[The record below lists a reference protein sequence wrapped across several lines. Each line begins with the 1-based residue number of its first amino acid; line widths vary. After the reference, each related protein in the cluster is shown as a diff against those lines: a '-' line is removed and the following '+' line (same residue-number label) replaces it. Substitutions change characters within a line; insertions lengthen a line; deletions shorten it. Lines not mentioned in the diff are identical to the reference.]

1 MNKMKVVI
9 LCGGLG
15 TRLSEETHKV
25 PKPLIKLGD
34 KTILDYII
42 EHFSKYN
49 FNEIL
54 ICGGYKIS
62 IFKKHYKN
70 KKNIK
75 IINTGMYSQ
84 TGARIK
90 KIKKFLG
97 KDQNF
102 FLTYGDGLSNV
113 NIQKL
118 LNYHEKHGKIATLTA
133 VRPIPRFGHLTLKK
147 DNVIRFKEKDRMSVG
162 WINGGFFV
170 LNKKIFKYISK
181 KNNEIFEKK
190 PLEKLSRDSQLKA
203 YKFNGFWH
211 CVDTLRDKNYLISLL
226 KLNKAPWIN

>member
-170 LNKKIFKYISK
+170 LNRKIFKYISK

>member
-1 MNKMKVVI
+1 MKVVI

-15 TRLSEETHKV
+15 TRLSEETHKI

-42 EHFSKYN
+42 EHFLKYN

-62 IFKKHYKN
+62 IFKKYYKN

-75 IINTGMYSQ
+75 IINTGIHSQ

-113 NIQKL
+113 NIKRL
-118 LNYHEKHGKIATLTA
+118 LNYHEKHAKIATLTA

-147 DNVIRFKEKDRMSVG
+147 DNVIRFKEKDRMSEG

-211 CVDTLRDKNYLISLL
+211 CVDTIRDKNYLISLL

>member
-15 TRLSEETHKV
+15 TRLSEETHKI
-25 PKPLIKLGD
+25 PKPLIKLGK

-42 EHFSKYN
+42 EHFTKYN

-54 ICGGYKIS
+54 ICGGYKIT
-62 IFKKHYKN
+62 ILKNYYKN
-70 KKNIK
+70 NKNIK
-75 IINTGMYSQ
+75 VLNTGVYSQ

-90 KIKKFLG
+90 KIKQFLG
-97 KDQNF
+97 DNENF
-102 FLTYGDGLSNV
+102 FLTYGDGLSN
-113 NIQKL
+113 IDIDKL
-118 LNYHEKHGKIATLTA
+118 LAYHIKHKKIATLTA
-133 VRPIPRFGHLTLKK
+133 VRPIPRFGHLTLEK
-147 DNVIRFKEKDRMSVG
+147 DNVIQFKEKDRMSEG

-170 LNKKIFKYISK
+170 LNKRVFDYISN

-190 PLEKLSRDSQLKA
+190 PLEKLSKNSELKA

-211 CVDTLRDKNYLISLL
+211 CVDTIRDKKYLISLL
-226 KLNKAPWIN
+226 KQKKAPWIK